1 MKCDGVAWAVA
12 PPWLVSQ
19 WYSWQIHHPHI
30 VALYA
35 FYADEHYY
43 YLVTE
48 LLRGG
53 ELLEVLS
60 HQDTFSEEG
69 ARHVIQQMCTALA
82 YAQLPFS
89 CAHDP
94 SAYGVCVAVFVSIT
108 VHFTTA
114 VWPTVI

>member
-1 MKCDGVAWAVA
+1 MRCDGVAWTVA

-82 YAQLPFS
+82 YARLPTGDGDVQR
-89 CAHDP
+89 A
-94 SAYGVCVAVFVSIT
+94 
-108 VHFTTA
+108 
-114 VWPTVI
+114 